1 MRIKLIPKNKINVKR
16 QIKFWFYFFAVF
28 RTFYVVFN

>member
-16 QIKFWFYFFAVF
+16 QIKFWFYLPFFCLKM
-28 RTFYVVFN
+28 T